1 VRKSA
6 RTAAAASLLGK
17 RGARTSRLLR
27 ACAAGSHGKP
37 AHLRQQPPAHPRGR
51 PDRPAPLQLAA

>member
-1 VRKSA
+1 M
-6 RTAAAASLLGK
+6 AAAASLLGK

-37 AHLRQQPPAHPRGR
+37 AYLRQQPPAHPRGR